1 MNTMSKL
8 QIINNFYY
16 DLLGIED
23 SMTNG
28 KVNELT
34 IVVPKSCYTKIEKEL
49 EVGTFYRTSATKL
62 EENTLAFVGIN
73 GIKVNIK
80 YNE

>member
-1 MNTMSKL
+1 MSKL
-8 QIINNFYY
+8 QVINNFYC

-23 SMTNG
+23 SMTDG

-34 IVVPKSCYTKIEKEL
+34 IVVPKSCYAKIKKEL
-49 EVGTFYRTSATKL
+49 EVGTFYRTSDSKV
-62 EENTLAFVGIN
+62 EENTLTFVGIN

>member
-1 MNTMSKL
+1 MSKVKVWD
-8 QIINNFYY
+8 NFYY

-23 SMTNG
+23 SMADG

>member
-1 MNTMSKL
+1 MNIMSIL
-8 QIINNFYY
+8 QVINNFYY

-23 SMTNG
+23 SMADG

-34 IVVPKSCYTKIEKEL
+34 IVVRKSCYTKIEKEL

-62 EENTLAFVGIN
+62 EENTLTFVGIN

>member
-23 SMTNG
+23 SMADG

-34 IVVPKSCYTKIEKEL
+34 IVVPKSCYTKIK
-49 EVGTFYRTSATKL
+49 RS
-62 EENTLAFVGIN
+62 
-73 GIKVNIK
+73 
-80 YNE
+80 

>member
-34 IVVPKSCYTKIEKEL
+34 IVVPKSCYAKIEKEL
-49 EVGTFYRTSATKL
+49 EVGTFYRTSDTKV
-62 EENTLAFVGIN
+62 EENTLTFVGIN

>member
-1 MNTMSKL
+1 MNAMSKL

-16 DLLGIED
+16 DLLGIDD
-23 SMTNG
+23 SMTDGN
-28 KVNELT
+28 VNELT
-34 IVVPKSCYTKIEKEL
+34 IVVPKSCYTKIKKEL
-49 EVGTFYRTSATKL
+49 EVGTFYRTSDTKV
-62 EENTLAFVGIN
+62 EENTLTFVGIN